1 MRYLAY
7 FLLCTALIAPAAT
20 APALTPGTDVLVPA
34 AGRVSTWITDLYIMN
49 PGAEPTT
56 VTVAWLVRGQANPNP
71 AELTFTIGPGET
83 LTLPDVILEDF
94 GFAAADGA
102 FRVTADIEVVVNSRI
117 YSAQDSETFGQGFE
131 GTPIGLATASGG
143 RTDIVGLSSNSQFR
157 TNVYACAGPDGATLD
172 MALVAPDGTE
182 IATKTKSLQAW
193 MPFLKRIDQLMAS
206 GDFDDGTLRVTVR
219 DGSAVVGASKVD
231 STSSDPTTLEGSVS
245 ASGTTDVN
253 GIYQFAIYD
262 SLSYSTGGNLVVE
275 GGAVEALDG
284 TYTNW
289 DKLDGSGDSECTWQ
303 FLFGWGLAIPASLED
318 LEDGVTFSDDHSN
331 FGLGVLTYTV
341 VMEIRDNLYVTGT
354 IDAVGSDFP
363 AGDDG
368 CNGTFPQLV
377 IYGGKMPVE

>member
-7 FLLCTALIAPAAT
+7 SLLCVTLIAPAAP

-34 AGRVSTWITDLYIMN
+34 AGRVSSWITDLYILN

-56 VTVAWLVRGQANPNP
+56 VTVAWLVRGQANPDP
-71 AELTFTIGPGET
+71 VELTFTIGPGET

-94 GFAAADGA
+94 GLATGDGA
-102 FRVTADIEVVVNSRI
+102 FRVTSDIEVVVNSRI

-131 GTPIGLATASGG
+131 GTPIGLATASGD

-157 TNVYACAGPDGATLD
+157 TNVYACAGPDGATMD
-172 MALVAPDGTE
+172 MELVAPDGTE
-182 IATKTKSLQAW
+182 IATKTKNLQAW

-206 GDFDDGTLRVTVR
+206 GDFDDGTLRVSVT

-245 ASGTTDVN
+245 ASGATDVN

-262 SLSYSTGGNLVVE
+262 SESFSTGGNLVIE
-275 GGAVEALDG
+275 DGAVEGLAG

-289 DKLDGSGDSECTWQ
+289 DKLDGTVSECTWL
-303 FLFGWGLAIPASLED
+303 FKFGWGLAIPTSLED

-331 FGLGVLTYTV
+331 YGLGVLTYTV

-354 IDAVGSDFP
+354 IDTVGSDFP